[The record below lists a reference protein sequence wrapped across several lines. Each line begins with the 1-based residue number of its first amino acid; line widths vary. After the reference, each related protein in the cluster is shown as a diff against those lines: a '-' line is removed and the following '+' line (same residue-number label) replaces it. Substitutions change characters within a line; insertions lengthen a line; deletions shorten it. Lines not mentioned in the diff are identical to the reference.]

1 MRGGRSRPSDCI
13 RPPNESLE
21 LTRPHTASI
30 PQQRSSPATLQL
42 NSSVRLHRWQRSN
55 RTLGGP
61 KKCRVFPYISS
72 CDCNKAESIHLASLV
87 MSRHQGTPATN
98 V

>member
-42 NSSVRLHRWQRSN
+42 NSSVSTILLLKLTRLFGSKVKDGRFTRN
-55 RTLGGP
+55 T
-61 KKCRVFPYISS
+61 
-72 CDCNKAESIHLASLV
+72 
-87 MSRHQGTPATN
+87 
-98 V
+98 